1 MTVTVNLPD
10 FRRQLTEV
18 EKRTR
23 LRVTRNAVRAAA
35 SVFRRFARNAAPVLK
50 PTGKFNRQRIPG
62 ALKRG
67 IYVGRG
73 RDRDRGAVR
82 MFVGVR
88 SGRDYAKKGRGDPFY
103 WRFLEAGWIP
113 RGPGGKLK
121 GGERSRSLQRRRL
134 IAGGAKRRQFPFL
147 APAFAAGQGEAL
159 KAFNDRM
166 NREFAPAMR
175 DIK

>member
-35 SVFRRFARNAAPVLK
+35 SVFRRFARDRAPVLK
-50 PTGKFNRQRIPG
+50 ATGKFNKHRVPG
-62 ALKRG
+62 ALKRN
-67 IYVGRG
+67 IDIRRG
-73 RDRDRGAVR
+73 RSRDRSVIGLN
-82 MFVGVR
+82 VGVR
-88 SGRDYAKKGRGDPFY
+88 VGKTTKGRGVPFY
-103 WRFLEAGWIP
+103 WRFLEGGWIP